1 RRDEDL
7 LKDLLA
13 DDYCHV
19 CEAVLLFESQR
30 LSHYQGKKHA
40 QRVRVYLQ
48 TKKAGKRKR
57 AAAWAQQWRPDEDH
71 VCRLCNMVFS
81 SHMVATS
88 HYEGKVHAKNMR
100 KVVDRRPGTWP
111 VGEPVSTSAQ
121 DLPLDQ
127 QVSASSPNAEEDP
140 KDPNR
145 RCSLCAATFNNP
157 RMALQHYNG
166 RKHQRNL
173 SRRELLKGLEDQLRS
188 AFLPPTADCLMCQ
201 ICDVQLNSV
210 EMFQAH
216 MQGSKHLS
224 SLLSR

>member
-1 RRDEDL
+1 
-7 LKDLLA
+7 
-13 DDYCHV
+13 
-19 CEAVLLFESQR
+19 
-30 LSHYQGKKHA
+30 
-40 QRVRVYLQ
+40 
-48 TKKAGKRKR
+48 
-57 AAAWAQQWRPDEDH
+57 
-71 VCRLCNMVFS
+71 M
-81 SHMVATS
+81 
-88 HYEGKVHAKNMR
+88 
-100 KVVDRRPGTWP
+100 
-111 VGEPVSTSAQ
+111 GEPVSTSAQ

-127 QVSASSPNAEEDP
+127 QGSASSPNAEEDP

-173 SRRELLKGLEDQLRS
+173 SRRELLKGLEDQLRQGNPGRRRAS
-188 AFLPPTADCLMCQ
+188 GPHRARRVLPFPPLSGFLPPTADCLMCQ

-224 SLLSR
+224 R